1 MSTICCEEV
10 LRSERKT
17 MKVKIPLGL
26 LLLLASAMGYL
37 MGTEAGREQ
46 RDNLIRIIRRQNDVI
61 EAEAATE
68 EVAESADDAAAD
80 ASATAD

>member
-1 MSTICCEEV
+1 MSQETRDISLDGEV
-10 LRSERKT
+10 EDSEDPEI
-17 MKVKIPLGL
+17 MD
-26 LLLLASAMGYL
+26 L